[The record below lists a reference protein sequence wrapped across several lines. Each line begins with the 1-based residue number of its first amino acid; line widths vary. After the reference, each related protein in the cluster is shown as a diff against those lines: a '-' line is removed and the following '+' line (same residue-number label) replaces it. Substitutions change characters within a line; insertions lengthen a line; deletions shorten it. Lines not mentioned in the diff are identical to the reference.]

1 MARTSSSRRIRYS
14 LSSTFTSEPEYF
26 EQDAVADLHVECQ
39 ALALVVDLAGARRH
53 DPAFLRLLLRGVGND
68 DAALADFLL
77 LDPLHQKAVLQRTD
91 LHALPSHD
99 SLDRSLALID
109 ADC

>member
-39 ALALVVDLAGARRH
+39 ALALVVDLAGPPPR
-53 DPAFLRLLLRGVGND
+53 PG
-68 DAALADFLL
+68 
-77 LDPLHQKAVLQRTD
+77 
-91 LHALPSHD
+91 LPEASP
-99 SLDRSLALID
+99 SR
-109 ADC
+109 CRE